1 MNIESLPARAKSL
14 WHRLVHREQIDT
26 DLDDEIRSQ
35 LGLMVD
41 EKIAQGMAADE
52 ARRAAIIELGGVEQV
67 KEEVR
72 AVRTGAWLDSL
83 LQDTRFALRMLRKN
97 PIFALT
103 AIASLSLA
111 IGANTAVYSIIDAAL
126 LHPLPLPQ
134 PNRLFTLS
142 TPESDQPG
150 LPASDAGDAFS
161 YPLYEQLSNAIG
173 NSGQLALFDS
183 PGSAEIQIAG
193 PNTQPEKVTTQ
204 SLSPNALDVL
214 GVSSA
219 AGELFSPDD
228 ERYPSP
234 RTAILLSY
242 SYWLRRFGGDP
253 AIVGKN
259 FVLNNRAFWV
269 LGVTQK
275 GFFGVDPDR
284 AVDIWVPVTTGDP
297 GIFANAEYRAFRLM
311 GRLAPGVT
319 RVQLEAQLQPAFHH
333 HQEQRAAANL
343 ALPVSIQTQL
353 RDLRLVVRPGENG
366 ISTFRQLF
374 SRPLWIL
381 LGVSICILIIACAN
395 VASLL
400 LTRAA
405 ARSGEMALRLS
416 LGAPRSRLLRQLLT
430 ESLLIS
436 ASALPLAWIV
446 ARAAGPALIAMA
458 STTSAPITLDVSLNA
473 RALFL
478 CAVACVLSGLCF
490 GVFPALQ
497 ASSVRPMLALRS
509 TSGDAGRLSLGRIF
523 VAVQVA
529 FAFCLVTSGASFVFS
544 LSHLAEVDRGFDG
557 RGVTVLT
564 ITNTSQRDRQS
575 TIMQELL
582 SQLRHLP
589 GVQGAAAGW
598 MALFS
603 GDRRAQRIILPG
615 KPPSD
620 QVETFYRVSPGY
632 FAALRT
638 PLLAGRDFTF
648 SDNDNEPVATI
659 VNRAFARKYFGTT
672 DVISAEFHRDD
683 GVLHQIVGLAADS
696 HFGDL
701 RNGPEPIAYMPM
713 KPPRIFT
720 LYVRAATGPTTV
732 AQIVEGKATSLSAD
746 VHVSGVT
753 TLEALVSDTI
763 TKEKLLG
770 TIGGVLAL
778 FGLTLAAIGLFGL
791 LSYSVTR
798 RTKEIGIRAALG
810 APRAQ
815 IYALILKDVAGMTAG
830 GIAFGMVGSLVLMRV
845 AHAYLFQVAPVDPS
859 VIATALSVFISAIA
873 IAAALPARRA
883 ASVDPMVALRHE

>member
-1 MNIESLPARAKSL
+1 MY
-14 WHRLVHREQIDT
+14 RLTSFVHRIFLGQQIDR
-26 DLDDEIRSQ
+26 DLEDEIRSQ
-35 LGLMVD
+35 LQLMA
-41 EKIAQGMAADE
+41 EQKIAQGMSPDQ
-52 ARRAAIIELGGVEQV
+52 ARRAAAIEIGGVEQV

-83 LQDTRFALRMLRKN
+83 LQDIRFALRMLRKS

-126 LHPLPLPQ
+126 LRPLPLPQ
-134 PNRLFTLS
+134 PDRLFTLS

-150 LPASDAGDAFS
+150 LAASDAGDAFS
-161 YPLYEQLSNAIG
+161 YPLYEQLFDAAG
-173 NSGQLALFDS
+173 NSAQLALFDS
-183 PGSAEIQIAG
+183 PGAMEIQIAG
-193 PNTQPEKVTTQ
+193 ADAQPERVTAQ
-204 SLSPNALDVL
+204 SISGNALGLL
-214 GVSSA
+214 GVSPA
-219 AGELFSPDD
+219 IGELFSPND

-234 RTAILLSY
+234 RMAIVLSY
-242 SYWLRRFGGDP
+242 NYWLRRFGGDP

-259 FVLNNRAFWV
+259 FVLNNRPFWV

-275 GFFGVDPDR
+275 GFFGVDPGQ

-319 RVQLEAQLQPAFHH
+319 RARIEAQLQPTFHH
-333 HQEQRAAANL
+333 HQEQRATANL
-343 ALPVSIQTQL
+343 ALPVSIREQF
-353 RDLRLVVRPGENG
+353 RDMRLVVRRGANG

-381 LGVSICILIIACAN
+381 LSVSICILVIACAN

-405 ARSGEMALRLS
+405 GRSGEMALRLS
-416 LGAPRSRLLRQLLT
+416 LGAPRSRLLRQLFT

-436 ASALPLAWIV
+436 ASALPLAWVV

-458 STTSAPITLDVSLNA
+458 STTRDPITLDVSLNT
-473 RALFL
+473 RVLFL
-478 CAVACVLSGLCF
+478 CVSACVLSGLFF
-490 GVFPALQ
+490 GLFPAFQ

-509 TSGDAGRLSLGRIF
+509 TSGEAGRLGLGRIF

-564 ITNTSQRDRQS
+564 ITNTSQRDRQG

-582 SQLRHLP
+582 SQSRQLP

-603 GDRRAQRIILPG
+603 GDRRAQRIVLPG

-620 QVETFYRVSPGY
+620 QVETFYRISPGY

-648 SDNDNEPVATI
+648 GDNDNEPVATI

-672 DVISAEFHRDD
+672 GVIGAEFRRDD
-683 GVLHQIVGLAADS
+683 GVLHQIVGLATDS

-720 LYVRAATGPTTV
+720 LYVRAANGPTAV
-732 AQIVEGKATSLSAD
+732 AQMVEREANSLSSD

-753 TLEALVSDTI
+753 TLEALVGDTI

-778 FGLTLAAIGLFGL
+778 FGLALAAIGLFGL
-791 LSYSVTR
+791 LNYSVTR
-798 RTKEIGIRAALG
+798 RTKEIGIRVALG
-810 APRAQ
+810 APRIQ
-815 IYALILKDVAGMTAG
+815 VYALIFREVAVMTAG
-830 GIAFGMVGSLVLMRV
+830 GIAFGMAGSFALMRV
-845 AHAYLFQVAPVDPS
+845 ARAYLFQVTAVDPW
-859 VIATALSVFISAIA
+859 VIAAALSVFLSATAIA
-873 IAAALPARRA
+873 GALPARRA
-883 ASVDPMVALRHE
+883 ASIDPVSAMRCE